1 MTNSM
6 DTVLGQ
12 AAEAELEFETMFDQE
27 DSLID
32 TVCGCNESG
41 IPFTEADLEGDFND
55 LHNEERDA
63 KEKDFEDTLETPGDD
78 QGAKDPEGTDKPND
92 IKNSDLESDKKGE
105 FADLHNE
112 DRDTTEKEFGKEAG
126 TEGDAQGA
134 KNAEGTSKPNDI
146 KASDTESDK
155 KGEFADLHNEER
167 DSSPNGFDKTLE
179 TPGDAQ
185 GAKGAEGTDAPN
197 DIKKDDLQARN
208 ESKDVDTELDGDF
221 DDLHNEDRDETPKEF
236 EKDGE
241 TAGDANGAKNPEG
254 TDKPTDVDNKD
265 LQARNEAND
274 VDAELDGDEDD
285 KEAGEP
291 EGAPSES
298 ANVEE
303 GKKSCSCGKEDC
315 PICGGKKTKS
325 IDEELDPEAYD
336 DEEVDEGCSKK
347 GCKESAT
354 IDDDTL
360 FEAAS
365 GDADVLAQLA
375 DDENM
380 DDDIKD
386 IEAADS
392 KDGSGGNLDY
402 SGAEDED
409 LIDMVMGEN

>member
-12 AAEAELEFETMFDQE
+12 AAEAELEFDTMFDQE

-32 TVCGCNESG
+32 TVCGCNEAG
-41 IPFTEADLEGDFND
+41 IPFTEADLEGDFDD
-55 LHNEERDA
+55 LHNEDRNA
-63 KEKDFEDTLETPGDD
+63 KEKDFNDTLETPGDA
-78 QGAKDPEGTDKPND
+78 QGAKNAEGTDKAND
-92 IKNSDLESDKKGE
+92 IKNSDLESDKNGE

-134 KNAEGTSKPNDI
+134 KNAEGTDGVNDL

-167 DSSPNGFDKTLE
+167 DASPKDFADTLE

-185 GAKGAEGTDAPN
+185 GAKGAEGTEKVN
-197 DIKKDDLQARN
+197 N
-208 ESKDVDTELDGDF
+208 VSEGKDVDAELDGDF

-236 EKDGE
+236 EKDME
-241 TAGDANGAKNPEG
+241 TAGDAKGAKGAEG
-254 TDKPTDVDNKD
+254 TEQATDIDNKD
-265 LQARNEAND
+265 LQARNEGKD
-274 VDAELDGDEDD
+274 VDAELDGDEDED
-285 KEAGEP
+285 DDAEH
-291 EGAPSES
+291 
-298 ANVEE
+298 VDE

-315 PICGGKKTKS
+315 PICGGKKAKS

-336 DEEVDEGCSKK
+336 DDTADEGCKVK
-347 GCKESAT
+347 KESA

-360 FEAAS
+360 MEAAG
-365 GDADVLAQLA
+365 GDADVLAA
-375 DDENM
+375 IGDD
-380 DDDIKD
+380 DDTDEDIKD
-386 IEAADS
+386 IADVES
-392 KDGSGGNLDY
+392 KSGSAGNLDY
-402 SGAEDED
+402 NGAEDED